1 MVLSV
6 LLGNSYIPLT
16 RTVNVQLF
24 NPILK
29 FEIPTGILADKR
41 NVKI

>member
-6 LLGNSYIPLT
+6 FLGNSYILLT
-16 RTVNVQLF
+16 PTVNVQLF

-29 FEIPTGILADKR
+29 FEVPAEILADER